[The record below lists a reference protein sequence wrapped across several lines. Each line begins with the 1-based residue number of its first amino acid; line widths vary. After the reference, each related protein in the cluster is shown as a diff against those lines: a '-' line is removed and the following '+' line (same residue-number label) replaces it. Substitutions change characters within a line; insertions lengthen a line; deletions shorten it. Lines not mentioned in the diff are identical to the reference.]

1 MNEEEAINTFLS
13 TFKELEEELVKIAGL
28 KENYTSFSRALNYIH
43 NNNLDPFVS
52 SDNVYEFL
60 KTASDLRNILSH
72 RNNVALPTEDF
83 LNKFLKIADNIIHP
97 TLCIDIATKGND
109 IIIGRE
115 SDKLLYLMY
124 LMDRKYISHIP
135 IYTDDYKFLGVFSR
149 TTLYEYFLSKKSINF
164 DENTRVSEAKEFI
177 DISKHGNEKYL
188 FVNRYAKIVDV
199 YKQLLKKTKE
209 DRKLSCIFITPNGK
223 MNEKLLGIVT
233 QVDILKL
240 AAEIE

>member
-1 MNEEEAINTFLS
+1 
-13 TFKELEEELVKIAGL
+13 
-28 KENYTSFSRALNYIH
+28 
-43 NNNLDPFVS
+43 
-52 SDNVYEFL
+52 
-60 KTASDLRNILSH
+60 
-72 RNNVALPTEDF
+72 
-83 LNKFLKIADNIIHP
+83 
-97 TLCIDIATKGND
+97 
-109 IIIGRE
+109 
-115 SDKLLYLMY
+115 MY